1 MPITSARRREAL
13 RFPPPVETS
22 ANVQPAT
29 PGLDGAGARPVG
41 PDTPLFD
48 PAHPADQAK
57 PLKILVLADR
67 DWTHPQ
73 GGGTGANV
81 YSNIIRWAQWG
92 HQVTLIAGEY
102 PGAARVEQVAPNLV
116 VYRMGG
122 RGTVFPRAA
131 WAVTR
136 GLGRD
141 ADVVFEV
148 INGIVFLTPLWLHKP
163 KVALVNHPHRDLF
176 IGEFGPRLGRI
187 LALAFEELPLR
198 LLYRRTPFVTISG
211 SARDELVSIDGIP
224 AANITLAYCG
234 IGPGPYGPGDC
245 AADPRLLYVGR
256 LKAYKRIEL
265 LLDMLIDLPGVTLDV
280 AGQGDHGET
289 LSDEISRRGL
299 EGRVRVH
306 GFVDEQTK
314 ARLYQQAWL
323 HVTASASEG
332 WSLTV
337 MEAALCGTPSAALA
351 VGGLRESIVDG
362 QTGVLASSLAE
373 LRSKVAQLISDRA
386 LRERLGEAARE
397 RALTFTWDRTA
408 SITLGVVGRQARTA
422 RRRRRRRAARA

>member
-1 MPITSARRREAL
+1 
-13 RFPPPVETS
+13 VETS
-22 ANVQPAT
+22 ANVQPAS
-29 PGLDGAGARPVG
+29 PGLNGAAAPAGVDPRG
-41 PDTPLFD
+41 PD
-48 PAHPADQAK
+48 PAPGA
-57 PLKILVLADR
+57 LKILVLADR

-92 HQVTLIAGEY
+92 HQVTLVAGEY
-102 PGAARVEQVAPNLV
+102 PGCLSVEQPTPNLV
-116 VYRMGG
+116 VHRMGG

-131 WAVTR
+131 WAVMR

-141 ADVVFEV
+141 ADVVLEV
-148 INGIVFLTPLWLHKP
+148 INGIVFLTPLWLRKP

-176 IGEFGPRLGRI
+176 IGEFGPWLGR
-187 LALAFEELPLR
+187 ALAGALEELPLR
-198 LLYRRTPFVTISG
+198 LLYRRIPFLTISG
-211 SARDELVSIDGIP
+211 SARDELTSIDGIP
-224 AANITLAYCG
+224 AGNVTVAYCG
-234 IGPGPYGPGDC
+234 IGPGPYGPGERAD
-245 AADPRLLYVGR
+245 DPRLLYVGR

-289 LSDEISRRGL
+289 LTDEITRRGL

-362 QTGVLASSLAE
+362 QTGLLASSPAE
-373 LRSKVAQLISDRA
+373 LKRNVAQLISDGA
-386 LRERLGEAARE
+386 LRERLGAAARE

-408 SITLGVVGRQARTA
+408 SITLDVVARQARAAT
-422 RRRRRRRAARA
+422 RRRRRA

>member
-1 MPITSARRREAL
+1 
-13 RFPPPVETS
+13 VETS
-22 ANVQPAT
+22 ANVHPAA
-29 PGLDGAGARPVG
+29 LNGAGVPAAA
-41 PDTPLFD
+41 DTPVDDL
-48 PAHPADQAK
+48 ART

-81 YSNIIRWAQWG
+81 YSNIIRWAEWG
-92 HQVTLIAGEY
+92 HRVTLVAGEY
-102 PGAARVEQVAPNLV
+102 PGCLSVEQVAPNLV
-116 VYRMGG
+116 VHRMGG

-131 WAVTR
+131 WAVMR

-148 INGIVFLTPLWLHKP
+148 INGIVFLTPLWLRKP

-176 IGEFGPRLGRI
+176 IGEFGPRLGRM
-187 LALAFEELPLR
+187 LAAALEELPLR
-198 LLYRRTPFVTISG
+198 LLYRRVPFLTISG
-211 SARDELVSIDGIP
+211 SARDELVAIDGVP
-224 AANITLAYCG
+224 AGNITLAYCG
-234 IGPGPYGPGDC
+234 IGPGPYGPGEL
-245 AADPRLLYVGR
+245 APDPRLLYVGR

-289 LSDEISRRGL
+289 LADEIARRGL
-299 EGRVRVH
+299 QGRVRVH

-314 ARLYQQAWL
+314 ARLYQEAWL
-323 HVTASASEG
+323 HITASASEG

-362 QTGVLASSLAE
+362 QTGVLASSPGE
-373 LRSKVAQLISDRA
+373 LKSKVAQLICDRE
-386 LRERLGEAARE
+386 LRERLGAAARE

-408 SITLGVVGRQARTA
+408 SITLGVVARQAQTA
-422 RRRRRRRAARA
+422 SRSRRRG